1 MIESSTHDVP
11 RITRTGSKPH
21 AKSLKVS
28 RQSRFRRECAHKGT
42 QGHPSATF
50 QEGKRTQR
58 DTRSPVS
65 HFSGGKA
72 RTKGHK
78 VTRQSLFRRESAVG
92 CHADPPTPTRRAF
105 RHTPMPRKAHQPTPH
120 PHKTPPTALSLR
132 SVSRS
137 PYLRPHT
144 QAQKK
149 TAPLPMLSYSL
160 KYSIKLECYC
170 CTCCY
175 YSISKFLSPV
185 TTQSPSVTPQPP
197 LSHHSVTTQEGKRGG
212 VPCRPANTNHTRFP
226 AHNSVPQS
234 APTNPTP
241 TQNPSH
247 RAFPLGG
254 LPPQRTKNL
263 LRLGSAVHE
272 IACFHGRQLIFT
284 HPVHVFGPFHGWGP
298 V

>member
-1 MIESSTHDVP
+1 M
-11 RITRTGSKPH
+11 
-21 AKSLKVS
+21 
-28 RQSRFRRECAHKGT
+28 
-42 QGHPSATF
+42 
-50 QEGKRTQR
+50 
-58 DTRSPVS
+58 
-65 HFSGGKA
+65 
-72 RTKGHK
+72 
-78 VTRQSLFRRESAVG
+78 G

-197 LSHHSVTTQEGKRGG
+197 LSHHSVTTQSPLSHHSGGKARWGAMQTSQHQPHALSG
-212 VPCRPANTNHTRFP
+212 TQLRTAKRTNQPHTNTKPLPPRFPSWRPPSAADKKSFALGQCRPRNRMFSWTATHFYTSRPRFRP
-226 AHNSVPQS
+226 FSWMGP
-234 APTNPTP
+234 
-241 TQNPSH
+241 
-247 RAFPLGG
+247 G
-254 LPPQRTKNL
+254 LA
-263 LRLGSAVHE
+263 GMYA
-272 IACFHGRQLIFT
+272 
-284 HPVHVFGPFHGWGP
+284 
-298 V
+298 